1 MTKDSGISL
10 TKLKV
15 DGGAAANELLM
26 QFQADLLGVSVI
38 RSQVSE
44 TTALGAAFL
53 AGLAAGVRSSK
64 EEIAAIWAESSRFNP
79 GPHHAAM
86 QEALAQWHQAV
97 ERTLS

>member
-1 MTKDSGISL
+1 
-10 TKLKV
+10 V
-15 DGGAAANELLM
+15 P
-26 QFQADLLGVSVI
+26 VI

-53 AGLAAGVRSSK
+53 AGLAAGVWSSK